1 MQYKIKKGLIF
12 EKKGKKIAIFDPEK
26 STIYELNET
35 AAIIFNK
42 LKLREGE
49 VDIKKHLLNKF
60 KVNEKIIDEQMAK
73 IIKDLLRKK
82 ILVLD

>member
-12 EKKGKKIAIFDPEK
+12 EKKGKKIAIFDPVK

-35 AAIIFNK
+35 ATIIFNK
-42 LKLREGE
+42 LKLGLGE
-49 VDIKKHLLNKF
+49 VEVKKYLLNKF
-60 KVNEKIIDEQMAK
+60 KVNEKITDKQVAK

-82 ILVLD
+82 VLVMS